1 VWSRPADGY
10 TQQVPSGGP
19 RVSAKEARRS
29 TRLSHLRG
37 SDLRWAIA
45 FVLPYA
51 AVLLAFVVYPV
62 GYALWMAGDPSLY
75 IQLVEDPLYL
85 TTVVNTLL
93 FVGFGVNVQM
103 FLALL
108 LSGFFMRR
116 RWWIRLL
123 LTIFF
128 LPWLLA
134 AVQAFI
140 SFHWMLI
147 GEQGLV
153 DRVLSELFGIDGP
166 IWFRHRWLALGSNII
181 SYIWKWMP
189 FWTVIFLMGRM
200 AIPRDINDAAEIDG
214 ATGVRRFTYIVW
226 PLLANLYLVCTLL
239 FTLWTIGDFVTV
251 HFVSGGAPVWSTDVL
266 ATRGFQYAF
275 DQGRPALGVAA
286 VLSALPVL
294 VPVAI
299 MMMRMLQAREMQL

>member
-1 VWSRPADGY
+1 MDDM
-10 TQQVPSGGP
+10 QQVPSAG
-19 RVSAKEARRS
+19 SCLAAKYARRS
-29 TRLSHLRG
+29 IGLGHLRG

-45 FVLPYA
+45 FVVPYA
-51 AVLLAFVVYPV
+51 AVLLAFVVHPV
-62 GYALWMAGDPSLY
+62 GYALWMASEPSLY
-75 IQLVEDPLYL
+75 LQLAEDPLYL

-108 LSGFFMRR
+108 LSGFFLRR